1 VAGTIRA
8 NPESRLPGRARRSS
22 GIARDIR
29 VSAALT
35 LRAVARM
42 PWLFLVA
49 TAAWGA
55 ARFACRQTILRAHLG
70 LGQTSIAMPDRIE
83 TIAAAVILVTGPLLL
98 CAVLMPPQH
107 RVILGAPRP
116 SLPRIALRAGK
127 LLATLLG
134 LAMLLFLALSIGLGL
149 PLALRF
155 RLGGLSTLLTLILL
169 LPAWLAAI
177 LSLIRLLTGLPAI
190 ALGLP
195 MGLAEGWAI
204 GRGHMGRAACLFAV
218 ALLPAALAQA
228 TAIWG
233 GADPVGWPMTIALP
247 VSEALSVSLTAS
259 CTGLLYRA
267 FRLPLA
273 FRPDRR
279 PSHNLAQRRDPVLT

>member
-1 VAGTIRA
+1 MAGTIRA

-35 LRAVARM
+35 LRAIARM
-42 PWLFLVA
+42 PWLFLAA

-70 LGQTSIAMPDRIE
+70 LDPTSVAVPDRIDL
-83 TIAAAVILVTGPLLL
+83 IAAAVVLVTGPLLL
-98 CAVLMPPQH
+98 AAVLIPPQH
-107 RVILGAPRP
+107 RVILGVPRP
-116 SLPRIALRAGK
+116 SFPRMALRAGK
-127 LLATLLG
+127 LLAALLS
-134 LAMLLFLALSIGLGL
+134 LAVLLFLAVSIGIGL
-149 PLALRF
+149 PLALSG
-155 RLGGLSTLLTLILL
+155 RLGGVSTWLALILL
-169 LPAWLAAI
+169 LPAWVAAI
-177 LSLIRLLTGLPAI
+177 LALLRLLTGLPAI

-204 GRGHMGRAACLFAV
+204 GRAHTGRAACLFAV
-218 ALLPAALAQA
+218 AMLPAGLAQA
-228 TAIWG
+228 AVLWG

-247 VSEALSVSLTAS
+247 ASEALSVSLTAS
-259 CTGLLYRA
+259 FTGLLYRA

-279 PSHNLAQRRDPVLT
+279 PSHNLTQRREPLLT